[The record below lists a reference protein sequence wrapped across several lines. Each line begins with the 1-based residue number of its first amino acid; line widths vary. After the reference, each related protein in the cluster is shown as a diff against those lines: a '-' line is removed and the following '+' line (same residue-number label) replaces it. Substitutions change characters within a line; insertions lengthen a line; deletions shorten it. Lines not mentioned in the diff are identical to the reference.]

1 MTALDDAA
9 ETLAK
14 ALRPTSPA
22 HAHGWGALTEPCRAA
37 ALELLAAGWTP
48 PSAEGGSE
56 QERLRAEIR
65 RLAARLDDQAAHLT
79 RLVTQDRAF
88 SEFRGL
94 LVQVAHPA
102 GRNVLRLEDGRAY
115 SKQEVQA
122 WVVRLLD
129 AADKRAE
136 AARTAAAEN
145 RARREAERERTQ
157 VALFEPASRSVS
169 VERVPVGAAEAA
181 GL

>member
-1 MTALDDAA
+1 VTAIDDAA

-14 ALRPTSPA
+14 ALRPTTPP
-22 HAHGWGALTEPCRAA
+22 HAHGWGALTGPCRTAL
-37 ALELLAAGWTP
+37 LELVAAGWTP

-56 QERLRAEIR
+56 QERLRAEIGQ
-65 RLAARLDDQAAHLT
+65 LTARLDDLGRHLT
-79 RLVTQDRAF
+79 RLTVEEQAF
-88 SEFRGL
+88 GAFRGL

-136 AARTAAAEN
+136 TARTAAAEN

-169 VERVPVGAAEAA
+169 VERVPVGVAEAA